1 MINIPENK
9 KLVLFDGICNLC
21 NSAVLTIIKHDKKN
35 VFLFAAL
42 DSDTGKKVTQNLNI
56 DVNKIDSIILYEPN
70 VSYEIK
76 STAALKIAQDF
87 GGIWWLTQLFF
98 VIPESIR
105 NYVYDFIA
113 RNRYKWFGK
122 KDQCMLPN
130 TELKAKFI

>member
-1 MINIPENK
+1 MINIPKNK